1 MQYTEGT
8 DFTAATAREVT
19 GEKLLVEGLK
29 PDTEYSVRVRA
40 AAGSDWTDWSV
51 TKTVT
56 TYSLEISVG
65 TFNLLGATYTFKGPW
80 DVRKGPAGRLIL
92 NDAFFPDILGTQE
105 TANEQQMND
114 MIAMLREHYDYRAG
128 EHETMSAHLVF
139 WKRERFELV
148 EAEDVDMMGDNY
160 PGKYLT
166 SRYANYVRLREKAT
180 GNEILVYDIH
190 PRAGNDVETQKLREM
205 TAKGLATA
213 ALRKARET
221 NLPVIITGDM
231 NNYPT
236 TMIEGVAGTP
246 LTLTS
251 KGFLDT
257 YAMTENRTNGDFS
270 THCSQEN
277 VAEDGSLTV
286 GRNGTKRI
294 DYIYAYPYE
303 RAAASD
309 YAIVIDF
316 ADDTHTSARVRCLR
330 TTCPCAR
337 HSISVTNPQTDPTMK
352 KIFRHPACLAAF
364 AALACLGW
372 SCDDQPEELPWFLD
386 VNLKFS
392 ARVTPQPG
400 QEVKCYL
407 YYKEVKGSEFTAL
420 TPDMEVGAVLTEKD
434 IAEGCA

>member
-1 MQYTEGT
+1 MKIRKPNLLLFAALTLLCFSCSANDHKAQPVTQPYGMKALPYTTAVEVVWPAQEGTSRYEVQYTEGT

-160 PGKYLT
+160 PGK
-166 SRYANYVRLREKAT
+166 
-180 GNEILVYDIH
+180 
-190 PRAGNDVETQKLREM
+190 
-205 TAKGLATA
+205 
-213 ALRKARET
+213 
-221 NLPVIITGDM
+221 
-231 NNYPT
+231 
-236 TMIEGVAGTP
+236 
-246 LTLTS
+246 
-251 KGFLDT
+251 
-257 YAMTENRTNGDFS
+257 
-270 THCSQEN
+270 
-277 VAEDGSLTV
+277 
-286 GRNGTKRI
+286 
-294 DYIYAYPYE
+294 
-303 RAAASD
+303 
-309 YAIVIDF
+309 
-316 ADDTHTSARVRCLR
+316 
-330 TTCPCAR
+330 
-337 HSISVTNPQTDPTMK
+337 
-352 KIFRHPACLAAF
+352 
-364 AALACLGW
+364 
-372 SCDDQPEELPWFLD
+372 
-386 VNLKFS
+386 
-392 ARVTPQPG
+392 
-400 QEVKCYL
+400 
-407 YYKEVKGSEFTAL
+407 
-420 TPDMEVGAVLTEKD
+420 
-434 IAEGCA
+434 

>member
-1 MQYTEGT
+1 MPTTCGC
-8 DFTAATAREVT
+8 ARRPRAT
-19 GEKLLVEGLK
+19 K
-29 PDTEYSVRVRA
+29 S
-40 AAGSDWTDWSV
+40 SS
-51 TKTVT
+51 T
-56 TYSLEISVG
+56 TS
-65 TFNLLGATYTFKGPW
+65 T
-80 DVRKGPAGRLIL
+80 
-92 NDAFFPDILGTQE
+92 
-105 TANEQQMND
+105 
-114 MIAMLREHYDYRAG
+114 
-128 EHETMSAHLVF
+128 
-139 WKRERFELV
+139 
-148 EAEDVDMMGDNY
+148 
-160 PGKYLT
+160 
-166 SRYANYVRLREKAT
+166 
-180 GNEILVYDIH
+180 

-309 YAIVIDF
+309 YGIVIDF
-316 ADDTHTSARVRCLR
+316 ADDTHTSARVPMPSDHLPVR
-330 TTCPCAR
+330 TTLLR
-337 HSISVTNPQTDPTMK
+337 
-352 KIFRHPACLAAF
+352 
-364 AALACLGW
+364 
-372 SCDDQPEELPWFLD
+372 
-386 VNLKFS
+386 
-392 ARVTPQPG
+392 
-400 QEVKCYL
+400 Y
-407 YYKEVKGSEFTAL
+407 
-420 TPDMEVGAVLTEKD
+420 
-434 IAEGCA
+434 

>member
-1 MQYTEGT
+1 MKPMKIRKPNLLLFAALTLLCFSCSANDHKAQPVTQPYGMKALPYTTAVEVVWPAQEGTSRYEVQYTEGT

-316 ADDTHTSARVRCLR
+316 ADDTHTSARVPMPSDHLPVR
-330 TTCPCAR
+330 TTL
-337 HSISVTNPQTDPTMK
+337 H
-352 KIFRHPACLAAF
+352 FR
-364 AALACLGW
+364 
-372 SCDDQPEELPWFLD
+372 
-386 VNLKFS
+386 
-392 ARVTPQPG
+392 
-400 QEVKCYL
+400 Y
-407 YYKEVKGSEFTAL
+407 
-420 TPDMEVGAVLTEKD
+420 
-434 IAEGCA
+434 

>member
-1 MQYTEGT
+1 MKIRKPNLLLFAALTLLCFSCSANDHKAQPVTQPYGMKALPYTTAVEVVWPAQEGTSRYEVQYTEGT

-231 NNYPT
+231 N
-236 TMIEGVAGTP
+236 
-246 LTLTS
+246 L
-251 KGFLDT
+251 
-257 YAMTENRTNGDFS
+257 
-270 THCSQEN
+270 
-277 VAEDGSLTV
+277 SL
-286 GRNGTKRI
+286 I
-294 DYIYAYPYE
+294 HI
-303 RAAASD
+303 
-309 YAIVIDF
+309 
-316 ADDTHTSARVRCLR
+316 
-330 TTCPCAR
+330 
-337 HSISVTNPQTDPTMK
+337 
-352 KIFRHPACLAAF
+352 
-364 AALACLGW
+364 
-372 SCDDQPEELPWFLD
+372 
-386 VNLKFS
+386 
-392 ARVTPQPG
+392 
-400 QEVKCYL
+400 
-407 YYKEVKGSEFTAL
+407 
-420 TPDMEVGAVLTEKD
+420 
-434 IAEGCA
+434 